1 MVGTGIVGAARGVT
15 ASTRGERMAETR
27 TLLIERDNGEH
38 LMVTDIPADAK
49 VTFSAVNP
57 SQPGF
62 RGGYC
67 VRIYTSKE
75 NQLGAFTG
83 VNAFRDL
90 SLNVKKRSARVKATK
105 EAHSGPN
112 GRTSRDESKVRFEWV
127 EVDAGG
133 DGDGDPF

>member
-1 MVGTGIVGAARGVT
+1 
-15 ASTRGERMAETR
+15 MAETR

-67 VRIYTSKE
+67 VRIYTSKD
-75 NQLGAFTG
+75 NQLGVFTG

-90 SLNVKKRSARVKATK
+90 SLNVKKRSAKIRATADK
-105 EAHSGPN
+105 DTGPN
-112 GRTSRDESKVRFEWV
+112 GTSAVNTSRTEYQWV
-127 EVDAGG
+127 EVEAAG
-133 DGDGDPF
+133 DGDTGW

>member
-1 MVGTGIVGAARGVT
+1 
-15 ASTRGERMAETR
+15 MAETR

-67 VRIYTSKE
+67 VRIYTSKD
-75 NQLGAFTG
+75 NQLGVFTG

-90 SLNVKKRSARVKATK
+90 SLNVKKRSAKIKATMQA
-105 EAHSGPN
+105 ESGPN
-112 GRTSRDESKVRFEWV
+112 GRSSLDTSKTEYEWV
-127 EVDAGG
+127 EVEAA
-133 DGDGDPF
+133 GDGDPF